1 MQIKG
6 NVSKILRQFPQKF
19 CRNTQLLKKMYRYK
33 KEKKGRGK
41 KEEGDL
47 SYSAGFELS
56 SHLT

>member
-41 KEEGDL
+41 K
-47 SYSAGFELS
+47 S
-56 SHLT
+56 